1 MGQRGHRR
9 ELDGPEPPTPSI
21 DHRDTD
27 THQTNGEKETTM
39 DRSRD
44 RFVPIDIQG
53 RDRTLGARLA
63 SVTRT
68 RRLTALLAYTR
79 VGYALPKAQSGTIRR
94 DRLGRTPMAEGEQRT
109 LFTTSEAAHLLGI
122 TPGAVKDAIVRGTL
136 DYIPI
141 NPRLN
146 MVTVEAIE
154 TYRRE
159 RLGKR
164 GGYRGR
170 KSKAAEDAAS
180 SDTTTQGT

>member
-1 MGQRGHRR
+1 
-9 ELDGPEPPTPSI
+9 
-21 DHRDTD
+21 
-27 THQTNGEKETTM
+27 M

-53 RDRTLGARLA
+53 RECTLSARLA
-63 SVTRT
+63 SATRT
-68 RRLTALLAYTR
+68 RRSTALLAYIR
-79 VGYALPKAQSGTIRR
+79 VGYALPKAQGGTIRR
-94 DRLGRTPMAEGEQRT
+94 DRLGRTHMAEEEQRT

-122 TPGAVKDAIVRGTL
+122 TPGAVKDAVVRGTL

-170 KSKAAEDAAS
+170 KSKAAEDTAN
-180 SDTTTQGT
+180 DTTTQGT

>member
-1 MGQRGHRR
+1 MARFCHRVVPTVGHS
-9 ELDGPEPPTPSI
+9 L
-21 DHRDTD
+21 
-27 THQTNGEKETTM
+27 
-39 DRSRD
+39 
-44 RFVPIDIQG
+44 
-53 RDRTLGARLA
+53 DRTVGAQHMLPTRARRSIVLIDPM
-63 SVTRT
+63 SVNDI
-68 RRLTALLAYTR
+68 LLI
-79 VGYALPKAQSGTIRR
+79 AQGGTIRR
-94 DRLGRTPMAEGEQRT
+94 DRLGRTRMAEGEQRT

-146 MVTVEAIE
+146 MVTLEAIE

-170 KSKAAEDAAS
+170 KPKATDETAHDTGS